1 MINKNENKKERAA
14 IAKKKKLLEQIYND
28 LINNKTCAIVDLRS
42 LPDRILQK
50 ARKDLRTKAKIIIS
64 KKAVLNRA
72 LEKAKIN
79 TKIKINFPAAI
90 IVSNSLTP
98 YQIYQSLKAT
108 AQKIYAKPGQIAPE
122 DIIVHAQDTD
132 LPPGPALTELKNAK
146 INAIIK
152 AGKISIQKDS
162 VVAKKGEPISEI
174 VAKVLQKLDIK
185 PFQTGM
191 KCLEVIYEGLNY
203 TPEILEINE
212 QTLNMELGFSIQCAK
227 ELSIQ
232 TNYPSEYSIERL
244 LTNSYAQAKSLATQT
259 GAYSNAYADELVASA
274 IRQAE
279 VLKTKT
285 ST

>member
-1 MINKNENKKERAA
+1 MDNKNDNKKERAA
-14 IAKKKKLLEQIYND
+14 IVKKKKLLEQIYKE
-28 LINNKTCAIVDLRS
+28 LIENKTCSIVDLRN

-50 ARKDLRTKAKIIIS
+50 ARKDLRGKAKIIIA

-79 TKIKINFPAAI
+79 TKTKIKFPAAL

-98 YQIYQSLKAT
+98 YQIYQTVKAT
-108 AQKIYAKPGQIAPE
+108 TQKIYAKPGQIAPE

-162 VVAKKGEPISEI
+162 VVAKKGEPINEI

-185 PFQTGM
+185 PFETGI
-191 KCLEVIYEGLNY
+191 KCLEVTYEGLIY
-203 TPEILEINE
+203 TPEVLEINV
-212 QTLNMELGFSIQCAK
+212 QTLSNELGFSIQCAR

-232 TNYPSEYSIERL
+232 TFYPSEYSIERL
-244 LTNSYAQAKSLATQT
+244 LANSYAQAKSLATQA
-259 GAYSNAYADELVASA
+259 GVYSHAYADELIASA